1 MTSFRHNGRRT
12 YSRSRQWPC
21 MPCWLPTAYLVV
33 LDTATVGHGGGLLER
48 VPELVHQELG
58 DHVVIVTGEYLLNQ
72 LSNGT

>member
-1 MTSFRHNGRRT
+1 MGVVRTAMTGP
-12 YSRSRQWPC
+12 QWVHAT
-21 MPCWLPTAYLVV
+21 CWLAAYLVV
-33 LDTATVGHGGGLLER
+33 LDTATVGHRGGLLER